1 MKIPALTLRFSSL
14 LLGLNCKTGKLG
26 IPIPLR
32 SAVFTSPSAEA
43 LSWLKIP

>member
-26 IPIPLR
+26 IPVPLR
-32 SAVFTSPSAEA
+32 SAVFSSPSAETM
-43 LSWLKIP
+43 S